1 MKKTTF
7 NLLLLLLTITF
18 STQIVSAQS
27 LVGKWKGEDNGEVG
41 IINFDKDG
49 YVSFTVGGELVGG
62 KNYQAEG
69 LTFDMF
75 YETDD
80 SVTPHTVDFIIKMD
94 EGQIEVA
101 RMQGI
106 YDLVDKKTLV
116 INMKFDGTERPA
128 ALDDA
133 SEDQITLKKMK
144 K

>member
-1 MKKTTF
+1 MKKSTF
-7 NLLLLLLTITF
+7 GLLSLFITITF
-18 STQIVSAQS
+18 YTHTISAQS

-41 IINFDKDG
+41 VINFDKEG

-80 SVTPHTVDFIIKMD
+80 SVTPHMVDFIIKMD
-94 EGQIEVA
+94 DGQVEVA

-116 INMKFDGTERPA
+116 INMKFDGSERPT
-128 ALDDA
+128 ALDDT

>member
-1 MKKTTF
+1 MKKPTIS
-7 NLLLLLLTITF
+7 LLSFFIVITL

-41 IINFDKDG
+41 VINFDKEG

-80 SVTPHTVDFIIKMD
+80 SVTPHQVDFVIKMD
-94 EGQIEVA
+94 DGQIEVA

-116 INMKFDGTERPA
+116 INMKFDGTARPT
-128 ALDDA
+128 ALDDS

>member
-1 MKKTTF
+1 MKKSTIG
-7 NLLLLLLTITF
+7 LLSLFITITF
-18 STQIVSAQS
+18 STQTIKAQS

-41 IINFDKDG
+41 VINFDKEG

-69 LTFDMF
+69 LMFDMY
-75 YETDD
+75 YEIDD
-80 SVTPHTVDFIIKMD
+80 AVTPHTIDFIIKMD
-94 EGQIEVA
+94 EGQVEVA
-101 RMQGI
+101 RMEGI
-106 YDLVDKKTLV
+106 YNLVDKKTLI
-116 INMKFDGTERPA
+116 INMKFDGTERPT

>member
-7 NLLLLLLTITF
+7 NLLLLLITITL
-18 STQIVSAQS
+18 STQFVSAQS

-80 SVTPHTVDFIIKMD
+80 SVMPHTVDFIIKMD

-133 SEDQITLKKMK
+133 SEDQITLRKMK

>member
-1 MKKTTF
+1 MKKSTIGLVSLF
-7 NLLLLLLTITF
+7 ITITF
-18 STQIVSAQS
+18 STQTISAQS
-27 LVGKWKGEDNGEVG
+27 LVGKWKGQDNGEVG
-41 IINFDKDG
+41 VINFDKEG

-69 LTFDMF
+69 LVFDMF

-80 SVTPHTVDFIIKMD
+80 SVTPHNVDFIIKMD

-106 YDLVDKKTLV
+106 YTLVDKKTLV
-116 INMKFDGTERPA
+116 INMKFDGTERPT
-128 ALDDA
+128 ALDDT

>member
-1 MKKTTF
+1 MKKSTF
-7 NLLLLLLTITF
+7 GLLSLFITITF
-18 STQIVSAQS
+18 FTQTIAAQS

-80 SVTPHTVDFIIKMD
+80 SVTPHTVDFVIKMD
-94 EGQIEVA
+94 EGQVEVA

-106 YDLVDKKTLV
+106 YNLVDKKTLV
-116 INMKFDGTERPA
+116 INMKFDGTERPT

>member
-1 MKKTTF
+1 MKKSIISLF
-7 NLLLLLLTITF
+7 SLSLFIAITPPD
-18 STQIVSAQS
+18 ISAQS

-41 IINFDKDG
+41 VINFDKEG

-69 LTFDMF
+69 ITFDMY
-75 YETDD
+75 YETND
-80 SVTPHTVDFIIKMD
+80 SVTPQTVDFIIRMD

-106 YDLVDKKTLV
+106 YAMVDKKTLV

-128 ALDDA
+128 VMDDT

>member
-1 MKKTTF
+1 MKKSTIS
-7 NLLLLLLTITF
+7 LLSLFLTITL
-18 STQIVSAQS
+18 SSQITSAQS

-41 IINFDKDG
+41 IIHFDKDG
-49 YVSFTVGGELVGG
+49 YVSFTVGGEHVGG

-80 SVTPHTVDFIIKMD
+80 SVTPHKVDFIIKMD

-106 YDLVDKKTLV
+106 YNLVDKKTLV
-116 INMKFDGTERPA
+116 INMKFDGSERPA
-128 ALDDA
+128 ALDDT

>member
-1 MKKTTF
+1 MKKSSF
-7 NLLLLLLTITF
+7 SLLSLFISITF
-18 STQIVSAQS
+18 STQTISAQS

-75 YETDD
+75 YETND
-80 SVTPHTVDFIIKMD
+80 SVMPHEVDFIIKMD

-106 YDLVDKKTLV
+106 YNLVDKKTLV

-128 ALDDA
+128 ALDDT

>member
-1 MKKTTF
+1 MKKSNF
-7 NLLLLLLTITF
+7 SLLSLLITITF
-18 STQIVSAQS
+18 STQSVSAQS

-41 IINFDKDG
+41 VINFDKEG

-69 LTFDMF
+69 LTFDMY

-94 EGQIEVA
+94 DGQIEVA

-116 INMKFDGTERPA
+116 INMKFDGTDRPT
-128 ALDDA
+128 ALDDD